1 MRFILNMQQKTHLV
15 IMNSILGLKLNE
27 SKFRPTV
34 TKATMPDIPKYSTG
48 KRERKCVKIKNN

>member
-1 MRFILNMQQKTHLV
+1 M
-15 IMNSILGLKLNE
+15 MNSILGLKLKE

-48 KRERKCVKIKNN
+48 ERRK

>member
-1 MRFILNMQQKTHLV
+1 MRQKTHLV

-34 TKATMPDIPKYSTG
+34 IKATIPDIPKYSTG
-48 KRERKCVKIKNN
+48 EREKEREKTVKNKCI